1 MSEDKFSVEQQT
13 KFSMIPEWLLEIGV
27 SPRAYMVYGAL
38 AKFSNNQTKETFVS
52 HSTLADKLN
61 ISRKTV
67 QLAVKEL
74 EDQGCIFVERRY
86 EDGHQ
91 KSNNYK
97 LLWDKPQIVEKVKV
111 EQSNDT
117 IVQEPI
123 KDTDSFDVDSTQSK
137 SISFELDEEIVI
149 KKKKSRINPWW
160 KPMIEICGYNPIDN
174 PVMLGAWNSA
184 IKDLETMNADINQ
197 LFSKAEAYRKRF
209 PGAEISPKALAKWW
223 DALDTKAPGS
233 VAYSVTK
240 LEKKKQAL
248 KNQQS

>member
-52 HSTLADKLN
+52 HSTLADKLS

-111 EQSNDT
+111 EQSKDT

-123 KDTDSFDVDSTQSK
+123 KETDSFDVASTESK

-174 PVMLGAWNSA
+174 PCYVRCLELCYQRLRNYECRYKSA
-184 IKDLETMNADINQ
+184 
-197 LFSKAEAYRKRF
+197 FF
-209 PGAEISPKALAKWW
+209 
-223 DALDTKAPGS
+223 
-233 VAYSVTK
+233 
-240 LEKKKQAL
+240 
-248 KNQQS
+248 